1 MKPNRALR
9 VWLQRV
15 SARLARN
22 YSSLGWGAS
31 TKIISAPPKFKALPL
46 IIQQKLSDSIHGWNL
61 FLVDLITFKHLFSIN
76 YERAIVPDR
85 ISCRSFL
92 II

>member
-46 IIQQKLSDSIHGWNL
+46 VIQQKLSDDPQHSRL
-61 FLVDLITFKHLFSIN
+61 KLVFG
-76 YERAIVPDR
+76 RPDNV
-85 ISCRSFL
+85 
-92 II
+92 